1 MSPVL
6 MAGTLIV
13 NLALIFYTIGIVSE
27 QRSHRITKRVLVF
40 LSLGV
45 AFDIIATGCMIA
57 GSSRGA
63 LTAHGLLGFS
73 SLTAM
78 LLETTFAWRQRLR
91 HGEATVPR
99 WLHLYSRVAYSWWVI
114 AYITGA
120 LLVMARRGG
129 AEHVAGL

>member
-27 QRSHRITKRVLVF
+27 QRSRRITQRVLIF
-40 LSLGV
+40 LTAGV
-45 AFDIIATGCMIA
+45 AFDIIATACMII
-57 GSSRGA
+57 GSSKGPF
-63 LTAHGLLGFS
+63 TAHGFLGYS

-78 LLETTFAWRQRLR
+78 LLETTFAWRHRLR
-91 HGEATVPR
+91 EGDSPVPD
-99 WLHLYSRVAYSWWVI
+99 WLHRYSRLAYSWWVI

-120 LLVMARRGG
+120 LLVMARRG
-129 AEHVAGL
+129 

>member
-27 QRSHRITKRVLVF
+27 QRSRRITQRVLIF
-40 LSLGV
+40 LTAGV
-45 AFDIIATGCMIA
+45 TFDIIATACMII
-57 GSSRGA
+57 GSSKGPF
-63 LTAHGLLGFS
+63 TAHGLLGYS

-78 LLETTFAWRQRLR
+78 LLETAFAWRHRLR
-91 HGEATVPR
+91 AGEAPVPD

-120 LLVMARRGG
+120 LLVMARRG
-129 AEHVAGL
+129 

>member
-27 QRSHRITKRVLVF
+27 QRSHKISKRVLIF
-40 LSLGV
+40 LTAGV
-45 AFDIIATGCMIA
+45 TFDIIATACMIV
-57 GSSRGA
+57 GSSKGPF
-63 LTAHGLLGFS
+63 TAHGFLGYS

-78 LLETTFAWRQRLR
+78 LLETTFAWRHRLR
-91 HGEATVPR
+91 EGEEPVPN
-99 WLHLYSRVAYSWWVI
+99 WLHVYSRLAYSWWVI

-120 LLVMARRGG
+120 LLVMARRG
-129 AEHVAGL
+129 